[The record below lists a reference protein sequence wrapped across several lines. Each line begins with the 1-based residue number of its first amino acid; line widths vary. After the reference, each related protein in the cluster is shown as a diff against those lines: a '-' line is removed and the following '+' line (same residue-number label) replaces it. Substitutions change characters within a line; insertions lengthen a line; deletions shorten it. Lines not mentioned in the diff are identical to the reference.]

1 MLRIADQLYRYISS
15 SEGACEKLEHWMK
28 AWIPWDIGISAYK
41 YNEHPY
47 VLQLHAAFY
56 FTFADSLL
64 LCVDKHP
71 DITDRI
77 QGVIIQFAQEL
88 KGVLSTI
95 LRQLGEPLPTSS
107 RSAPEQQ
114 SRREPRPAPPPR
126 SAPSAPRSTP
136 KRPQPLALPPKS
148 QPEDKPEPEQTK
160 RAELQSTRPDV
171 WTTYITPDEW
181 FGLKLSED
189 YAPAVKSTR
198 LEIQPRIFHESEQY
212 TRIYDMFEREYE
224 VFASYLAIY
233 AAWY

>member
-71 DITDRI
+71 YITDRI

-95 LRQLGEPLPTSS
+95 LRQLGEPLPTSLSIS
-107 RSAPEQQ
+107 RSAP
-114 SRREPRPAPPPR
+114 
-126 SAPSAPRSTP
+126 TP
-136 KRPQPLALPPKS
+136 KT
-148 QPEDKPEPEQTK
+148 QPESKPSMQPEQTK

-181 FGLKLSED
+181 YGLKLSED
-189 YAPAVKSTR
+189 YAPAVKPTH
-198 LEIQPRIFHESEQY
+198 LEIQQRIFHDSEQY

-224 VFASYLAIY
+224 VFASLSSNLCCMVLTQVFTAIEGRK
-233 AAWY
+233 A